1 MKKIIPLIAFLL
13 LTHFA
18 NAQANIGARMGV
30 NMGTFEFSNDR
41 FTEGYDINRSFNV
54 MINLDVDV
62 PFSTVFS
69 FRTGLGFVV
78 KGAEF
83 DSLQTM
89 QHQFQDSAF
98 SAVFNLNYL
107 EIPLFLVARAET
119 DFFGSFFLG
128 AGPTLSLGVGG
139 RMDVFSED
147 RVTGGQ
153 GPQPRYNINWGNNPA
168 SEGDFNPYG
177 RLRRF
182 DLGFGAVFS
191 YQFPRRGL
199 TLTVS
204 YNRGLRNL
212 SPNEGMNLNTNYLGF
227 SIGFRMGG

>member
-13 LTHFA
+13 LTQFA
-18 NAQANIGARMGV
+18 NAQANFGARMGV
-30 NMGTFEFSNDR
+30 NMGTFEFSNTNITGD
-41 FTEGYDINRSFNV
+41 YDINQSFNV
-54 MINLDVDV
+54 MINLDIDV

-89 QHQFQDSAF
+89 QHRFTDSIF
-98 SAVFNLNYL
+98 SAVFSMNYL
-107 EIPLFLVARAET
+107 EVPLFLVARAET
-119 DFFGSFFLG
+119 DFFGSFFFG
-128 AGPTLSLGVGG
+128 VGPTLSLGVGG
-139 RMDVFSED
+139 RMDLFSEH
-147 RVTGGQ
+147 RENKGQ

-168 SEGDFNPYG
+168 PEGDFNPYG

-182 DLGFGAVFS
+182 DFGLGAVFS

-212 SPNEGMNLNTNYLGF
+212 SPNPGMNLNTNYLGF
-227 SIGFRMGG
+227 SIGFRMG

>member
-1 MKKIIPLIAFLL
+1 MKKFIPLIAFLL
-13 LTHFA
+13 LVQLA
-18 NAQANIGARMGV
+18 NAQANFGARMGV
-30 NMGTFEFSNDR
+30 NMGTFEFSN
-41 FTEGYDINRSFNV
+41 TNVTGNYDINQSFNV
-54 MINLDVDV
+54 MINLDIDV

-89 QHQFQDSAF
+89 QHRFTDSIF
-98 SAVFNLNYL
+98 SAVFSMNYL
-107 EIPLFLVARAET
+107 EVPLFLVARAET

-128 AGPTLSLGVGG
+128 VGPTLSLGVGG
-139 RMDVFSED
+139 RMDLFSEH
-147 RVTGGQ
+147 RENKGQ
-153 GPQPRYNINWGNNPA
+153 GAQPRYDIIWRNNPA
-168 SEGDFNPYG
+168 PEGDFNPYY

-182 DLGFGAVFS
+182 DFGLGAVFS

-212 SPNEGMNLNTNYLGF
+212 SPNYGMNLNTTYLGF
-227 SIGFRMGG
+227 SIGFRMG

>member
-13 LTHFA
+13 LTQFA
-18 NAQANIGARMGV
+18 NAQANFGARMGV
-30 NMGTFEFSNDR
+30 NMGTFEFSNDNVA
-41 FTEGYDINRSFNV
+41 GSYDISQSFNV
-54 MINLDVDV
+54 MINLDIDV

-78 KGAEF
+78 KGAQF

-89 QHQFQDSAF
+89 QHRFPDSVF
-98 SAVFNLNYL
+98 SSVFSLNYL
-107 EIPLFLVARAET
+107 ELPLFLVARAET

-128 AGPTLSLGVGG
+128 VGPTLSLGVGG
-139 RMDVFSED
+139 RMDLLSEHRD
-147 RVTGGQ
+147 GGQ
-153 GPQPRYNINWGNNPA
+153 NPQLPRHAINWGNNPA
-168 SEGDFNPYG
+168 SEDDFNPYSH
-177 RLRRF
+177 LRRF
-182 DLGFGAVFS
+182 DLGFGAIFS
-191 YQFPRRGL
+191 YQLPRRGL
-199 TLTVS
+199 TFSVS